1 MFPKIST
8 VINYCTNDYKF
19 LKPCIQ
25 SVLPFSQEVI
35 FSYCDCFFDGQEENI
50 PLINK
55 SIEENPEAQ
64 SIGFPYY
71 KVRDLGEYGFMH
83 NYNRAMGWQAL
94 SKPVDWIL
102 FIDCDEIADPC
113 FYLWLK
119 HATFNHESYR
129 INSYWYFRETYW
141 QAIQHEDSAVL
152 TQNKDFTFDS
162 IVKSS
167 GERFGLMHT
176 DRIHGQNDL
185 LGSPMFHHYSWVGN
199 EQRLL
204 RKVKAWGHTS
214 NRDWT
219 SMIHEEFKRDFNE
232 TCKDPVHNYS
242 YRKVK
247 PLDCC

>member
-8 VINYCTNDYKF
+8 IINYCTNDYQF

-25 SVLPFSQEVI
+25 SVLPFSQEIIVA
-35 FSYCDCFFDGQEENI
+35 YCDSFFDGEPENKE
-50 PLINK
+50 LIK
-55 SIEENPEAQ
+55 Q
-64 SIGFPYY
+64 SIIDNPAPQFIDFPYSEI
-71 KVRDLGEYGFMH
+71 KALPEYGFMH
-83 NYNRAMGWQAL
+83 NYNRAVGWLNLQQK
-94 SKPVDWIL
+94 SDWIL
-102 FIDCDEIADPC
+102 FLDCDEIADPC

-119 HATFNHESYR
+119 HATLNHDAYR

-152 TQNKDFTFDS
+152 TQNKDFTFNS

-185 LGSPMFHHYSWVGN
+185 LGNPMFHHYSWVGN

-204 RKVKAWGHTS
+204 RKVKAWGHS
-214 NRDWT
+214 NNRDWT
-219 SMIHEEFKRDFNE
+219 SMIHEEFKREFNQI
-232 TCKDPVHNYS
+232 CQDPVHNYS
-242 YRKVK
+242 YIKVK
-247 PLDCC
+247 PLG